1 MNLKDHPSQPHHG
14 GMPKRSLERLQQEA
28 RHKTEEQSEGQREK
42 IVELTT
48 GSLQLMAA
56 AVTGG

>member
-28 RHKTEEQSEGQREK
+28 RHKTEEQSEGQRE
-42 IVELTT
+42 
-48 GSLQLMAA
+48 
-56 AVTGG
+56 